1 MLPSTGTG
9 YTGEGD
15 VLSPKSG
22 SDCNSI
28 EQVGRAATEFVNS
41 IYIIDDIIE
50 QIQEGRLMRISIQ

>member
-1 MLPSTGTG
+1 MNLP
-9 YTGEGD
+9 
-15 VLSPKSG
+15 PKSG

-50 QIQEGRLMRISIQ
+50 QLQEGRLMRISIQ